1 MCENAFCLGEPF
13 CSEWETCSWME
24 PRPKRSKTE
33 SSIDRFPK
41 PCSSSQMKEIC
52 QGYIPRNTNKATN
65 RALKV
70 FQSWREQ
77 RGEQQ
82 DGICPVD
89 LLEANNAELLNFC
102 LSRFVVEARREDG
115 KSYPPATI
123 HNLLS
128 GIYRYSK
135 SRKRKKVLPSSDY
148 PQSFVGSLSLFLIQK
163 TQKMTFVIRTQKFT
177 P

>member
-1 MCENAFCLGEPF
+1 
-13 CSEWETCSWME
+13 
-24 PRPKRSKTE
+24 
-33 SSIDRFPK
+33 
-41 PCSSSQMKEIC
+41 MKEIC
-52 QGYIPRNTNKATN
+52 QGYIPRNSNKATN

-89 LLEANNAELLNFC
+89 LLETNNAELLNFW

-135 SRKRKKVLPSSDY
+135 SRKRIK
-148 PQSFVGSLSLFLIQK
+148 
-163 TQKMTFVIRTQKFT
+163 
-177 P
+177 

>member
-13 CSEWETCSWME
+13 CSEWGDLFLDGAHHRNVLKCS
-24 PRPKRSKTE
+24 PPLADSLNRAL
-33 SSIDRFPK
+33 
-41 PCSSSQMKEIC
+41 SSQMKEIC

-70 FQSWREQ
+70 FESWREQ

-82 DGICPVD
+82 GGICPVD
-89 LLEANNAELLNFC
+89 LLETKNAELLNFW

-123 HNLLS
+123 DNLLS

-148 PQSFVGSLSLFLIQK
+148 PQSFVGSLSLF
-163 TQKMTFVIRTQKFT
+163 
-177 P
+177 

>member
-24 PRPKRSKTE
+24 PPLKRSKTE
-33 SSIDRFPK
+33 SSIGRFPK
-41 PCSSSQMKEIC
+41 PRSSSQMKEIC
-52 QGYIPRNTNKATN
+52 HGYITRNSNKATN

-77 RGEQQ
+77 HGEQQ

-89 LLEANNAELLNFC
+89 LLETNNAELLNFW

-115 KSYPPATI
+115 KSYPSATI

-135 SRKRKKVLPSSDY
+135 SRKRRKWRKTSY
-148 PQSFVGSLSLFLIQK
+148 PPATIHNLLSGLYRYSKSRKRRKWPL
-163 TQKMTFVIRTQKFT
+163 
-177 P
+177 

>member
-24 PRPKRSKTE
+24 PPPKCSKTE
-33 SSIDRFPK
+33 SSIGRFPK
-41 PCSSSQMKEIC
+41 PCSCSQMKEIC
-52 QGYIPRNTNKATN
+52 QGHIPRNTNKATN
-65 RALKV
+65 WALKV

-77 RGEQQ
+77 RGVQQ

-89 LLEANNAELLNFC
+89 PLETNNAELLNFW
-102 LSRFVVEARREDG
+102 LSRFVVEARCEDC

-128 GIYRYSK
+128 GIHR
-135 SRKRKKVLPSSDY
+135 
-148 PQSFVGSLSLFLIQK
+148 
-163 TQKMTFVIRTQKFT
+163 
-177 P
+177 

>member
-1 MCENAFCLGEPF
+1 
-13 CSEWETCSWME
+13 ME
-24 PRPKRSKTE
+24 PPPKRSKTE
-33 SSIDRFPK
+33 SSIGRFPK
-41 PCSSSQMKEIC
+41 PCSSQQMKEIS
-52 QGYIPRNTNKATN
+52 QGCIPRNTNKATN

-77 RGEQQ
+77 HGKSVSVVVKVFQSWREQHGEQQ

-89 LLEANNAELLNFC
+89 LLETNNAELLHFW

-128 GIYRYSK
+128 GIYRYSE
-135 SRKRKKVLPSSDY
+135 SRKRKKVLPSSVY
-148 PQSFVGSLSLFLIQK
+148 QQSFVGSLSLF
-163 TQKMTFVIRTQKFT
+163 
-177 P
+177 